1 MGAITPNTGEN
12 MYVVKS
18 GEFEARTMHIGEAR
32 YYLSL
37 LGNKGTITY
46 EELDTPP
53 WWGCLVIPT
62 IILITIV
69 FFA

>member
-1 MGAITPNTGEN
+1 

-18 GEFEARTMHIGEAR
+18 GEFEARTMHIGEAE

-37 LGNKGTITY
+37 LGGRGTITY

-53 WWGCLVIPT
+53 WWGCLVVPVA
-62 IILITIV
+62 ILVTIV
-69 FFA
+69 LFA